1 MPRLTFSAAL
11 ALIVL
16 GLFVLVAVLAPL
28 IAPHAGYQPIGGV
41 WEPASAAAPLGTD
54 TLGRDLLSR
63 LIFGAQITLVIA
75 AAATVL
81 AFVGGTVLGFL
92 AAAMGGWVDQL
103 LSRLNDVLMSIPT
116 LIFALVVLS
125 ILPKTTAVL
134 IAVMAVLEA
143 TRVFRVSRSIAGD
156 LVVADYVEVA
166 RMRGEGW
173 AWIVFREIL
182 PNALSPL
189 LAELGL
195 RFAYAVLFL
204 STLSFIGLGIQP
216 PAADWGALV
225 RENKDGLLF
234 GITSALI
241 PGFAIA
247 ILAVAVNLVVDWL
260 INRSSSTKGGR

>member
-1 MPRLTFSAAL
+1 
-11 ALIVL
+11 
-16 GLFVLVAVLAPL
+16 
-28 IAPHAGYQPIGGV
+28 
-41 WEPASAAAPLGTD
+41 
-54 TLGRDLLSR
+54 
-63 LIFGAQITLVIA
+63 
-75 AAATVL
+75 
-81 AFVGGTVLGFL
+81 
-92 AAAMGGWVDQL
+92 
-103 LSRLNDVLMSIPT
+103 
-116 LIFALVVLS
+116 
-125 ILPKTTAVL
+125 
-134 IAVMAVLEA
+134 
-143 TRVFRVSRSIAGD
+143 VSRSIAGD

-241 PGFAIA
+241 PGLAIA
-247 ILAVAVNLVVDWL
+247 VLAIAVNLVVDWL